1 MTNLVVTN
9 AARQEKRSEA
19 RIHHLDIAVWI
30 MAVSSVVDLF
40 LTLVEKFK

>member
-9 AARQEKRSEA
+9 AARQETRSET

-30 MAVSSVVDLF
+30 MAISSVIDLF

>member
-9 AARQEKRSEA
+9 AARQETKRET

-30 MAVSSVVDLF
+30 MAISSVIDLF